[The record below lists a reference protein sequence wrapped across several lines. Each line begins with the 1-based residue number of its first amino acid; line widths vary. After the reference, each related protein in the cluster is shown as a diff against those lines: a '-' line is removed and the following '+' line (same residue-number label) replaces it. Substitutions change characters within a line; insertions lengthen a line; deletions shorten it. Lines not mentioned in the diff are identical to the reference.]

1 MEAARGFKSASGVSQ
16 EAALA
21 SLRDREG
28 VEESRNFERA
38 GQDQVATVAV
48 LKCWGI
54 FRPIRSLRAPKNL
67 SRQRAGDR

>member
-1 MEAARGFKSASGVSQ
+1 MSSNLHLGVSQ

-38 GQDQVATVAV
+38 GYDHVATVAISGV
-48 LKCWGI
+48 TAAVFGI
-54 FRPIRSLRAPKNL
+54 HPFRSKFRLRL
-67 SRQRAGDR
+67 YGGSR